1 MPPFLIPMLI
11 NFGISKAMGASTK
24 NALMNAAI
32 GAVLPGAGGTSALSG
47 GAGGGLGALLTG
59 NMGKVGVGNLLA
71 QGLPQFF
78 ASRQGGNPLMYA
90 AGQGIGSYLD
100 SGNLLGSQTTP
111 VPADQAGITDPAK
124 LKEALV
130 KQGVNQSS
138 SPVTSAVDWMKKNKG
153 LTAGIAAA
161 GLPFVSD
168 IFSDDK
174 EQKYLP
180 IPNQGYSK
188 LTQAGFAGTPTGFEI
203 RDPSTGSTRTLEDK
217 DTYQT
222 VEQILGPEPTQTY
235 KAVEMNQGGIVNIAR
250 FNEGGQVLPSKF
262 THDEND
268 ANNYVRANGFV
279 MDGTGNGKDH
289 EDTMLA
295 QLADG
300 EFVSR
305 AHAVLGAGILAGAS
319 PSNKKEQRELGSKYF
334 YEQQKRFKRIFD
346 LINANKNRTDSV
358 H

>member
-32 GAVLPGAGGTSALSG
+32 GAVLPGAGGTSALQG
-47 GAGGGLGALLTG
+47 GAGGGLGALFSSGATPTIG
-59 NMGKVGVGNLLA
+59 QIAA

-78 ASRQGGNPLMYA
+78 ASRGGGNPLMYA
-90 AGQGIGSYLD
+90 AGQGIGGYLGQ
-100 SGNLLGSQTTP
+100 GNVLGSQQTM
-111 VPADQAGITDPAK
+111 VPANQAGITDPSQ
-124 LKEALV
+124 LKAAMTLSS
-130 KQGVNQSS
+130 NAS
-138 SPVTSAVDWMKKNKG
+138 SPMSSVTDFIKKNPGASAAVGAG
-153 LTAGIAAA
+153 L
-161 GLPFVSD
+161 LPFVSD
-168 IFSDDK
+168 MFGDDK
-174 EQKYLP
+174 EKKYLP

-188 LTQAGFAGTPTGFEI
+188 LTKAGFAGTPTGFQI
-203 RDPSTGSTRTLEDK
+203 IDPSTGSTRTLEDK

-222 VEQILGPEPTQTY
+222 VEEILGPEPTQTY
-235 KAVEMNQGGIVNIAR
+235 KAVEMNQGGIVSVAK
-250 FNEGGQVLPSKF
+250 FNEGGLGQILPSKF
-262 THDEND
+262 THDEDD
-268 ANNYVRANGFV
+268 ANNYQRASGFV

-305 AHAVLGAGILAGAS
+305 SHAVLGAGILSGAS
-319 PSNKKEQRELGSKYF
+319 PADKKEQRKLGAKYF
-334 YEQQKRFKRIFD
+334 YEQQARFKRIFD
-346 LINANKNRTDSV
+346 LINANKDRTDSV